1 MENLENIAGSNLQK
15 AFEIIR
21 ELKIEKIYEEL
32 NSTCN
37 LVGSVKTGLLMSH
50 LDIDFHVYSDEFSVE
65 KSFNAI
71 AKISQNPKIKE
82 VFYKNLLEE
91 DDMCLEW
98 HLLYEEVPE
107 RIWTIDIMHIKN
119 ESLYAGVIERVT
131 EKISSVLTEKM
142 KQTILKIKWESERH
156 KEKIFGIDIYQA
168 VIEENIDT
176 FQDFQIW
183 KQNKK
188 DVGISLWEPCVEI
201 KQ

>member
-1 MENLENIAGSNLQK
+1 MK
-15 AFEIIR
+15 
-21 ELKIEKIYEEL
+21 KI
-32 NSTCN
+32 SM
-37 LVGSVKTGLLMSH
+37 LLMTILVIFFVSCKQQSKH
-50 LDIDFHVYSDEFSVE
+50 AKDMNPFLMQYNTP
-65 KSFNAI
+65 FNV
-71 AKISQNPKIKE
+71 PPFDKIK
-82 VFYKNLLEE
+82 N
-91 DDMCLEW
+91 
-98 HLLYEEVPE
+98 E